1 MEAPRGAREPTG
13 TNGPTLTNTLS
24 TTNKRLKSRKGVDRH
39 HRVARRHY
47 ADHNQHKPPPGDNR
61 ILVEPLVVV
70 IAAGKRPAPI
80 PNLEAK
86 PASAD
91 GTAPGRV
98 WESRTPPQHTLR
110 VGPWN
115 TNTVPRPHPNFYTHN
130 THTTHAPTTR
140 TQHNFHAKTHTNNP
154 RDNLKR
160 FGYLACSSVPTFH
173 WLSACVSTSRNR
185 HSQLFHL

>member
-1 MEAPRGAREPTG
+1 MCSS
-13 TNGPTLTNTLS
+13 N
-24 TTNKRLKSRKGVDRH
+24 
-39 HRVARRHY
+39 HY
-47 ADHNQHKPPPGDNR
+47 TDHNQHKPPHTKGDKR

-98 WESRTPPQHTLR
+98 WESRTPPQHTLCGWGHGTQTLFHDPTR
-110 VGPWN
+110 TFIP
-115 TNTVPRPHPNFYTHN
+115 T
-130 THTTHAPTTR
+130 THTSHPPTTR

-154 RDNLKR
+154 R
-160 FGYLACSSVPTFH
+160 ASSVT
-173 WLSACVSTSRNR
+173 A
-185 HSQLFHL
+185 SQTQAYFSLAHLALIFLV